1 MKQLIFATLF
11 LGMFLTSCSSKTP
24 VSPVSVVWEM
34 GQNNIDGLNAFE
46 STFFITNNGTE
57 PLGRNWVIYYNLMS
71 SFPLNDDE
79 NAPIRMESLVASFHR
94 MYPTE
99 HFEPLAPGETL
110 VFTTRHRGWLI
121 REAQAPQGMYIVFLD
136 DDGNEMQPQTIELT
150 TLSFDREYQWT
161 RTGQWFPHSDGE
173 FVFSENSRFN
183 TQVNNLS
190 VAHILPTPKSIEK
203 TSGTSTFSR
212 NVNLVFDDAFE
223 NEANLFRNRM
233 TSLFG
238 ARFSTNGTTVELVR
252 LSPDKD
258 LPAEYYGL
266 TVHDGR
272 FILTAQ
278 TPHGMFNATQS
289 LVKIL
294 GNALGHARNLPV
306 EIPNMHISDYPDI
319 GYRGFMLDVSRNFTR
334 KENLLKLID
343 HLALY
348 KISVLH
354 LHLTDDEGWRIEIPG
369 LPELTEVGSRRGH
382 TLNEHYHSVPLYD
395 WGWDANCPHSLANGY
410 YTRDEFI
417 YILKYA
423 AARHIRVIPEVDI
436 PGHARAAILAM
447 NNRYRKYIDT
457 NPEKAYEFLLIDFND
472 TSRFSS
478 AQHYTDNVI
487 NVAMPSTYRFIEHV
501 IEEIYQM
508 YVDAG
513 LRLEIFHVGGD
524 EVPKG
529 SWEGSEIA
537 LAFMAEKGMT
547 EIRDLKDY
555 YMERVLDMMDARGIQ
570 LAGWEEVVMMPDLR
584 TVNER
589 FVGRNVLTYAWNTI
603 PDWGGDELPYRLA
616 NAGYP
621 IILSNVGNFYM
632 DLAYASH
639 PEENGLSWGG
649 YVNEFNSFDMLPFDI
664 YRSLRR
670 DTRGRPIDIHN
681 INKLPLNYDA
691 RHMIKGLQA
700 QLWTETIRSFEQIQY
715 YIFPKMFGLIERSWN
730 MEPAWSAPY
739 CDDAYMEALRFYNA
753 QLSKHELPRLKRMG
767 VNFRVAPPGIIVRDG
782 MLHANT
788 QIPDAVIRFT
798 TDGTIPNANSPIW
811 TEPVAVDAELIMAR
825 TFYLGKESITI
836 RQRN

>member
-11 LGMFLTSCSSKTP
+11 LGMFLTSCGSKAP
-24 VSPVSVVWEM
+24 MSPVSVVWEM
-34 GQNNIDGLNAFE
+34 GQNDIAPNAFE

-57 PLGRNWVIYYNLMS
+57 PLGRNWVIYFNLMS
-71 SFPLNDDE
+71 AFPLNDDE
-79 NAPIRMESLVASFHR
+79 NAPIRTESLVASFHR

-99 HFEPLAPGETL
+99 HFEPIMPGETL
-110 VFTTRHRGWLI
+110 AFTTRHRGWII

-136 DDGNEMQPQTIELT
+136 DDGNELHPQTVDFRALP
-150 TLSFDREYQWT
+150 FVREEQWT
-161 RTGQWFPHSDGE
+161 RAGQWFPYSDGE

-190 VAHILPTPKSIEK
+190 VAHILPTPKFVEK
-203 TSGTSTFSR
+203 REGTSTFSR
-212 NVNLVFDDAFE
+212 NVNLVFDSLFE
-223 NEANLFRNRM
+223 NEANLLRNRL
-233 TSLFG
+233 TTLFDT
-238 ARFSTNGTTVELVR
+238 RFPNSDGTVVELVH
-252 LSPDKD
+252 LDTETDFPS
-258 LPAEYYGL
+258 EYYEL
-266 TVHDGR
+266 TVKDGR
-272 FILTAQ
+272 FILTAN

-294 GNALGHARNLPV
+294 GNALGHAGNLPA
-306 EIPNMHISDYPDI
+306 EIPNMHIMDYPDI

-410 YTRDEFI
+410 FTRQDFI
-417 YILKYA
+417 DILQFA
-423 AARHIRVIPEVDI
+423 AARHIRVIPEIDI

-447 NNRYRKYIDT
+447 NARYRRYIDT
-457 NPEKAYEFLLIDFND
+457 DPARAKEFLLIDFND
-472 TSRFSS
+472 TSRFVSM
-478 AQHYTDNVI
+478 QHYTDNVI
-487 NVAMPSTYRFIEHV
+487 NVAMPSTFRFIEKV
-501 IEEIYQM
+501 IDEIYKM

-524 EVPKG
+524 EVPRG

-537 LAFMAEKGMT
+537 LAFMEEQGMA

-555 YMERVLDMMDARGIQ
+555 FLERILDMVEPRGIQ

-584 TVNER
+584 TVNKR
-589 FVGRNVLTYAWNTI
+589 FAHRNILTYAWNTV

-616 NAGYP
+616 NAGFP

-632 DLAYASH
+632 DLAYANH
-639 PEENGLSWGG
+639 HQENGLSWGG

-715 YIFPKMFGLIERSWN
+715 YIFPKMFGLIERAWN

-739 CDDAYMEALRFYNA
+739 CDVAYLEALRFYNA
-753 QLSKHELPRLKRMG
+753 QLSKHELPRLKRKG
-767 VNFRVAPPGIIVRDG
+767 LNFRVAPPGIIVRNG

-788 QIPDAVIRFT
+788 QIPNAVIRFT
-798 TDGTIPNANSPIW
+798 TDGSTPNANSPIW
-811 TEPVAVDAELIMAR
+811 TEPVAVDAELIKAKA
-825 TFYLGKESITI
+825 FHLGKESITI
-836 RQRN
+836 WLRN